1 MRRGV
6 PQLAL
11 VLGWAGVVALS
22 ACRAILGI
30 EPLGLDAGSDG
41 ISDLTDAA
49 DAGEGGGRLDASDGD
64 AEASLPPRC
73 DAKKP
78 FGKPRLLEVGG
89 TSFTD
94 PRGARLSA
102 DEKHFYF
109 SGIRNGVVGGVNIF
123 EATRN
128 SPSEPF
134 TNDTTPITEL
144 NANPGSDAR
153 PSLTASLLAVAFDS
167 NRDGS
172 GRPSLYFSTRA
183 STVAGT
189 DAGTF
194 SVPEPLAPLNSNIE
208 RDAYLLDDGR
218 VIYWTSERES
228 MPARIFRAQGTMP
241 FKYEQPFGAVPRINR
256 QDDAGLFNHAPAVT
270 PDERVIYFAHGT
282 NVQNDGQKI
291 YRAERT
297 LATELFSDPQPVV
310 ELAEPADPAADYP
323 TWISPDDCILYLA
336 SFRAISDGGPA
347 GFSRFWVAERPP
359 P

>member
-1 MRRGV
+1 MRRGG

-11 VLGWAGVVALS
+11 LLGWAGVVALS
-22 ACRAILGI
+22 GCRAILGI
-30 EPLGLDAGSDG
+30 EPLGLDAGSDAT
-41 ISDLTDAA
+41 SDLTDAA

-64 AEASLPPRC
+64 GEASLPPRC
-73 DAKKP
+73 DPKKP

-128 SPSEPF
+128 SPSESF
-134 TNDTTPITEL
+134 TTAATPIAEL

-153 PSLTASLLAVAFDS
+153 PSLTTSLLGVVFDS

-172 GRPSLYFSTRA
+172 GRPSLYYSTRA

-194 SVPEPLAPLNSNIE
+194 SAPEPLTPLNSNIE
-208 RDAYLLDDGR
+208 RDAYLIGDGR
-218 VIYWTSERES
+218 VIYWTSERDLS
-228 MPARIFRAQGTMP
+228 PARIFRASGATP
-241 FKYEQPFGAVPRINR
+241 FTYDDQPPFGEVPAININ
-256 QDDAGLFNHAPAVT
+256 DDAGLFNQAPAVT
-270 PDERVIYFAHGT
+270 PDERIIYFAHGP
-282 NVQNDGQKI
+282 NVPTGNQEI
-291 YRAERT
+291 YRAERGAST
-297 LATELFSDPQPVV
+297 EQFASPLPVTEL
-310 ELAEPADPAADYP
+310 ADPAADFP
-323 TWISPDDCILYLA
+323 TWISPDDCILYFVSL
-336 SFRAISDGGPA
+336 RATVDGGPTGA
-347 GFSRFWVAERPP
+347 SRFWVAERPP